1 MSKFSWLKRE
11 CFKVLM
17 TKQEHQENTELKGK
31 KRRMQKRRYW
41 LKKVNDQLLT
51 VKLHIKNSGH

>member
-1 MSKFSWLKRE
+1 MSKFSWLKKE

-17 TKQEHQENTELKGK
+17 TKQEHQEKTKLKGK

-41 LKKVNDQLLT
+41 LKKVNDNLLT
-51 VKLHIKNSGH
+51 VKLQIKNNGD

>member
-1 MSKFSWLKRE
+1 MSKFSWFKKE

-17 TKQEHQENTELKGK
+17 TKQEHQENTKLKGK

-41 LKKVNDQLLT
+41 LKKVNDNPLT
-51 VKLHIKNSGH
+51 VKLQIKNNGH